1 MSDTIRT
8 KAALKALFETG
19 DTPVGQDFADLI
31 TSLQHVNDTISS
43 ASYAVSS
50 SYAPAAASVAPYDA
64 GNLSGS
70 SSLNYSNGA
79 FQYAQLTNNI
89 YINDIASGSF
99 SNKLETWLTP
109 SGSNY
114 TLNLN
119 TGSIIVPSDSALGLP
134 KTLTANKTYIVLFKR
149 NNNNWMLASLV
160 GGY

>member
-1 MSDTIRT
+1 MPDTIRT

-19 DTPVGQDFADLI
+19 DVPVGQDFADMI
-31 TSLQHVNDTISS
+31 ESLQHVNDTAPS
-43 ASYAVSS
+43 ASYSISS
-50 SYAPAAASVAPYDA
+50 SYAPTSITTPYNI